1 MKKFFAVTL
10 IGLFLL
16 APVFAMAANFTGS
29 IQGFACVTQG
39 KVCPVGKEDPV
50 AAAENVFVLLVDAAK
65 GEYYFLPNLDREVLV
80 RHLNQQVT
88 ISGTLDKKYK
98 SIKVS
103 EVSMKGKVV
112 WSQKMADEIRKELLM
127 GDD

>member
-1 MKKFFAVTL
+1 MKKFFAVTI

-16 APVFAMAANFTGS
+16 APVFAMAADFTGS
-29 IQGFACVTQG
+29 IQGFMCVTQG

-50 AAAENVFVLLVDAAK
+50 AAVENVFVLLVDAAK
-65 GEYYFLPNLDREVLV
+65 GEYYFLPNLEREVLV
-80 RHLNQQVT
+80 RHLNQQVK

-103 EVSMKGKVV
+103 EISVGGKVV
-112 WSQKMADEIRKELLM
+112 WSQKDEDQRFMDLIR
-127 GDD
+127 G